1 MNKSC
6 RGQVS
11 MEFIVSVI
19 LLFAIFIFGLMI
31 FQSRNELNN
40 VSSERWLAQ
49 ETAYRV
55 ARNINNAY
63 LLDNNSVI
71 RDVIYWND
79 SGDSIV
85 LGRKSVQVVFN
96 DNFADA
102 SLVTGNVDLRVTDF
116 NGLIYFKKINGRI
129 VVDYS

>member
-1 MNKSC
+1 
-6 RGQVS
+6 

-19 LLFAIFIFGLMI
+19 LLFAIFLFGLMI
-31 FQSRNELNN
+31 FQSRNELNSI
-40 VSSERWLAQ
+40 SSERWLAQ

-71 RDVIYWND
+71 KDVIYWND
-79 SGDSIV
+79 FGDSIV
-85 LGRKSVQVVFN
+85 LGKKSVQVVFN

-102 SLVTGNVDLRVTDF
+102 SLATGNVDLRVTDF
-116 NGLIYFKKINGRI
+116 NGLIYFKKINGKI

>member
-1 MNKSC
+1 
-6 RGQVS
+6 